1 MLVFGS
7 QMHLLT
13 LIILIIELMMLT
25 FVVWYY
31 FAWPKDKSR
40 LWFLILLSLLII
52 YNLTGGLFPD
62 PSITAISLQMQNNI
76 AYGSGFLIAS
86 FFPFYF
92 YRSYGLEGLKYHALY
107 GAPIFLMLPYL
118 VFFWIVYP
126 VTGDLDLVI
135 SYGMILPFLY
145 SPVLLWA
152 MLSSIRSKLAKKEH
166 SLYVCGQP
174 KLSALY
180 CAVAPWVC
188 MSVFSY
194 FQVTQ
199 WVEVLVTNSGF
210 ILITVLFMLRSVRAE
225 RLEKQRLLEKD
236 AEEET
241 MQAYFSE
248 NCRRYHLSKRECE
261 VSQLLCNGLTYRQIG
276 EHLFIS
282 ERTVDA
288 HVQRIF
294 LKTGINKKID
304 LQKILGYGNLSE
316 PGYGS

>member
-7 QMHLLT
+7 QIHILT
-13 LIILIIELMMLT
+13 LIILVIELMLLT

-31 FAWPKDKSR
+31 FAWPKDKTR

-62 PSITAISLQMQNNI
+62 PAITAIPLQMQNSI
-76 AYGSGFLIAS
+76 AYGSGFLMAS

-92 YRSYGLEGLKYHALY
+92 YRSFGLERLKYHALY

-126 VTGDLDLVI
+126 VTDDLDLVVD
-135 SYGMILPFLY
+135 YGMILPFLY

-152 MLSSIRSKLAKKEH
+152 MLRSIRKKLAEKEH
-166 SLYVCGQP
+166 SLYAYGQP
-174 KLSALY
+174 KLHALY

-194 FQVTQ
+194 FKVPQ
-199 WVEVLVTNSGF
+199 WMEVLVTNSGF
-210 ILITVLFMLRSVRAE
+210 ILITVLFMLQSVRAE

-236 AEEET
+236 AVEEK
-241 MQAYFSE
+241 MQAYFFE

-261 VSQLLCNGLTYRQIG
+261 VSHLLCNGLTYRQIG
-276 EHLFIS
+276 ESLFIS